1 MSTESF
7 RSPESETLF
16 KHLERVNIE
25 KQGQLF
31 EKNIPG
37 AKRDTAV
44 LQSLIKEAIVFRV
57 GRGWKWLSVSPP
69 TQLDRVRLTSDVLDS
84 FTNVSRTG
92 TFAGDIGGAF
102 TASIILFYSNHPEFN
117 CDAHLVVG
125 FESEFTGCLRH

>member
-1 MSTESF
+1 MEPF

-69 TQLDRVRLTSDVLDS
+69 TQLDRVGLPATCWIRSQTYQGQVHLL
-84 FTNVSRTG
+84 G
-92 TFAGDIGGAF
+92 T
-102 TASIILFYSNHPEFN
+102 
-117 CDAHLVVG
+117 
-125 FESEFTGCLRH
+125 